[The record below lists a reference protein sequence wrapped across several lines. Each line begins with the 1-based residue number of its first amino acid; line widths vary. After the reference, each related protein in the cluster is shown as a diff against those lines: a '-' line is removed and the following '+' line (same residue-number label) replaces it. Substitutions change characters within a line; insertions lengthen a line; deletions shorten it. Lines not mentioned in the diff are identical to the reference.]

1 MSFDAATYIKNRQAF
16 PLGEL
21 EKYAGQWVA
30 WAPDGTHIVAG
41 SPESEEALLDLLR
54 AAGKD
59 PLQFVFDYVPGLD
72 EAHLGGL

>member
-16 PLGEL
+16 PPEEL

-30 WAPDGTHIVAG
+30 WAADGTHIVAG
-41 SPESEEALLDLLR
+41 PGESEEALIALLR

-59 PLQFVFDYVPGLD
+59 PLQFVFDYVPALD
-72 EAHLGGL
+72 ETNLGGL